1 MLHKFTVTVFALT
14 ALSASALA
22 QAPARAANQAAVAA
36 RKVANGKK
44 QNKQPLPAVE
54 RLRAMNPAD
63 RQKALRNM
71 PAERREKLEQRLAQ
85 YDNMSAGQRKSVERF
100 QKLPPAQQAQVRKVY
115 QRFNQIPVERQQT
128 LKKEMRRIAP
138 MNIDERKK
146 YFESDQFRGKYN
158 DDEKRMLH
166 ELADSF
172 PNQ

>member
-1 MLHKFTVTVFALT
+1 MLRKFIVTVLALT
-14 ALSASALA
+14 ALSASAVA
-22 QAPARAANQAAVAA
+22 QVPVRAANQAA